1 MIGILKTDVTRLHKL
16 FVLEPMGA
24 QRPRN
29 KDMYWSFHYQ
39 LVLTIDGLN
48 MKCEFFLQVHYPAF
62 TLPSAPSYTTLQ
74 ILTTDE

>member
-1 MIGILKTDVTRLHKL
+1 MDAEMIGILKTDVTRLHKL
-16 FVLEPMGA
+16 FVLEPKGA

-48 MKCEFFLQVHYPAF
+48 MKCPLSGFHATIRTVIHYFAD
-62 TLPSAPSYTTLQ
+62 
-74 ILTTDE
+74 TDHDE